1 MEFRT
6 LRRRARALAAVTAL
20 SAALAA
26 FGAAPAAA
34 ATEDPNP
41 ASMAYDLVV
50 LRPLGLVQTV
60 VGAGFFAVFY
70 PISLATGGSDHVLEF
85 CILSPVEQT
94 FTRRLGAL

>member
-6 LRRRARALAAVTAL
+6 LRRHGRALAAATAL

-26 FGAAPAAA
+26 VGAAPAAA
-34 ATEDPNP
+34 ADPNP

-85 CILSPVEQT
+85 CILSPVQQT